1 MKRLLDIANQ
11 ENIYV
16 EYSNNLP
23 SNFLG
28 LYIAKDVKLVLLNS
42 IITSD
47 YKLHRCILAEEL
59 GHHFTSVGKSIYP
72 AANFPFWQIYQSK
85 QELKALKWS
94 ANQLIPFQAL
104 KKAIHNSSIYNIYE
118 LAEHLNVTPEL
129 LTFRIK
135 MLPQE
140 KIKEILCNKDFCP
153 YL

>member
-1 MKRLLDIANQ
+1 MKRLLDIANE

-16 EYSNNLP
+16 EYSKNLP

-28 LYIAKDVKLVLLNS
+28 LYIAKDVKIVLLNS

-72 AANFPFWQIYQSK
+72 AANFPFWQSYQSK

-94 ANQLIPFQAL
+94 ANQLIPFSTL
-104 KKAIHNSSIYNIYE
+104 KKAIHNQSMRDIYDLSEY
-118 LAEHLNVTPEL
+118 LNVTPEL
-129 LTFRIK
+129 LTFRLK
-135 MLPQE
+135 LLPQE
-140 KIKEILCNKDFCP
+140 QIRDLLCNNEFCP